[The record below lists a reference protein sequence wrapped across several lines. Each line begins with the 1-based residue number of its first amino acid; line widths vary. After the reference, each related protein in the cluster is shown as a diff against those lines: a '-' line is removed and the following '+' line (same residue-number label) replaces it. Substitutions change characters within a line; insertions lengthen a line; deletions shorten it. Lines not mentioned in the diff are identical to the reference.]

1 MHSHARLLVVDD
13 DLAMREMLTSL
24 FEEEGYRAQGAA
36 SAKEALE
43 LSKDVEFDA
52 VLSDIK
58 MPGMSGIQLVAALRE
73 LRPETPVV
81 LMTAFGTIDSA
92 VEAMRAGAL
101 DYITKPFEPEVA
113 LVAMEHAVE
122 RRALEQENRHLRRAL
137 DHTSQLGELI
147 GTSPA
152 MREIFALIRRVAHN
166 RSSVLISGGSG
177 TGKEVVARTIH
188 FHGNRA
194 EKPFVPINCTAIPE
208 GLLESELFGHV
219 RGAFTGA
226 HTSKRGL
233 FETAN
238 GGTIF
243 LDEIGDMPPGL
254 QSKLLRVLQDRE
266 IRPVGGNHT
275 IPVDVRVIAA
285 SNKDLREE
293 IAQGRFREDLY
304 YRLNVIPI
312 HIPPLSERPEDV
324 PPLVEAFLARHAD
337 GVRRSM
343 SPAALKILCAAEWK
357 GNGRELE
364 NVIER
369 AIALTDRAELLPEDL
384 PLECV
389 EGTGAHVSIA
399 ARLHGA
405 AVRQL
410 TLEEVQ
416 DLYIDEVMTL
426 HGGNKVHTA
435 AALGIDR
442 KTLYRRA
449 ERRTRRNTTAE
460 TRPSDRTASEHRS

>member
-1 MHSHARLLVVDD
+1 VKPGYKVLVVDD

-24 FEEEGYRAQGAA
+24 FADEGYEAQGAA
-36 SAKEALE
+36 SADEALE
-43 LSKDVEFDA
+43 FSKDVEFDA

-58 MPGMSGIQLVAALRE
+58 MPGKSGIELVSELRE
-73 LRPETPVV
+73 LRPDTPVV
-81 LMTAFGTIDSA
+81 LMTAFGSIESA
-92 VEAMRAGAL
+92 VEAMRVGAL
-101 DYITKPFEPEVA
+101 DYVTKPFEPEVA
-113 LVAMEHAVE
+113 VVAMERALE
-122 RRALEQENRHLRRAL
+122 RRSLEQENRNLRRAV
-137 DHTSQLGELI
+137 DRTSQLGDLI

-152 MREIFALIRRVAHN
+152 MREIFALIRKVAHN
-166 RSSVLISGGSG
+166 RSSVLIGGRSG

-194 EKPFVPINCTAIPE
+194 DKAFVPINCTAIPE

-226 HTSKRGL
+226 HASKRGL
-233 FETAN
+233 FEQAD

-266 IRPVGGNHT
+266 IRPVGGNHSVA
-275 IPVDVRVIAA
+275 VDVRVIAA

-293 IAQGRFREDLY
+293 AENGAFREDLY

-312 HIPPLSERPEDV
+312 QIPPLRDRPEDI
-324 PPLVEAFLARHAD
+324 PPLVEAFLERHAGD
-337 GVRRSM
+337 RRRTVSQEAM
-343 SPAALKILCAAEWK
+343 KRLCGAEWN

-364 NVIER
+364 NLIER
-369 AIALTDRAELLPEDL
+369 ALALSDSDVLQVADL
-384 PLECV
+384 PLEASDI
-389 EGTGAHVSIA
+389 GTGSVTT
-399 ARLHGA
+399 RLHSA
-405 AVRQL
+405 AVSGI
-410 TLEEVQ
+410 TLDELQ
-416 DLYIDEVMTL
+416 DAYIDEVLEL
-426 HGGNKVHTA
+426 HSGNKVHAA

-449 ERRTRRNTTAE
+449 ERRARRAE
-460 TRPSDRTASEHRS
+460 RGQGEENGEDQ

>member
-1 MHSHARLLVVDD
+1 MKVKYRVLVVDD

-24 FEEEGYRAQGAA
+24 FHDEGYEAVGA
-36 SAKEALE
+36 SSVDEALE
-43 LSKDVEFDA
+43 LSRDEEFDA

-58 MPGMSGIQLVAALRE
+58 MPGKSGIELVAALRE

-81 LMTAFGTIDSA
+81 LMTAFGSINSA
-92 VEAMRAGAL
+92 VEAMRTGAL
-101 DYITKPFEPEVA
+101 DYVTKPFEPEVMLVTMERA
-113 LVAMEHAVE
+113 LE
-122 RRALEQENRHLRRAL
+122 RRALERENRNLRRAV
-137 DHTSQLGELI
+137 DRTSQLGDLI

-166 RSSVLISGGSG
+166 RSSILISGRSG

-194 EKPFVPINCTAIPE
+194 DKPFVPVNCTAIPE

-226 HTSKRGL
+226 HASKRGL
-233 FETAN
+233 FEEAH

-266 IRPVGGNHT
+266 IRPVGGT
-275 IPVDVRVIAA
+275 KSTPVDVRIITA
-285 SNKDLREE
+285 SNKDLHDE
-293 IAQGRFREDLY
+293 IERGTFREDLY
-304 YRLNVIPI
+304 YRLNVIPLY
-312 HIPPLSERPEDV
+312 IPPLSERPEDI
-324 PPLVEAFLARHAD
+324 PPLVDAFLARHAD
-337 GVRRSM
+337 GRRRTV
-343 SPAALKILCAAEWK
+343 SPEAMQRLCSAEWR

-364 NVIER
+364 NLIER
-369 AIALTDRAELLPEDL
+369 ALALSDRDELQPEDL
-384 PLECV
+384 PLEGR
-389 EGTGAHVSIA
+389 E
-399 ARLHGA
+399 ARLTGSVEA
-405 AVRQL
+405 KLRSASMRGL
-410 TLEEVQ
+410 TLEELQ
-416 DLYIDEVMTL
+416 DLYIEEIL
-426 HGGNKVHTA
+426 EQHGGNKVHAA

-449 ERRTRRNTTAE
+449 DRKARQTRRDEPLTE
-460 TRPSDRTASEHRS
+460 PEEEEGDER

>member
-1 MHSHARLLVVDD
+1 MDRYSKLLVVDD
-13 DLAMREMLTSL
+13 DLAMREMLTSM
-24 FEEEGYRAQGAA
+24 FIEEGYEAESAA
-36 SAKEALE
+36 SADEAIE
-43 LSKDVEFDA
+43 RSREEEFDA

-58 MPGMSGIQLVAALRE
+58 MPGRSGIDLVACLRE
-73 LRPETPVV
+73 IRPETPVV

-101 DYITKPFEPEVA
+101 DYVTKPFEPEVVLVSMERA
-113 LVAMEHAVE
+113 LE
-122 RRALEQENRHLRRAL
+122 RRALERENRQLRRAL

-152 MREIFALIRRVAHN
+152 MREIFSLIRRVAHN

-188 FHGNRA
+188 FHGSRA
-194 EKPFVPINCTAIPE
+194 DKPFVPINCTAIPE

-226 HTSKRGL
+226 HATKRGL
-233 FETAN
+233 FEQAD

-254 QSKLLRVLQDRE
+254 QSKLLRVLQDGE
-266 IRPVGGNHT
+266 VRPVGGT
-275 IPVDVRVIAA
+275 RTLPVDVRVIAA
-285 SNKDLREE
+285 TNKDLRVA
-293 IAQGRFREDLY
+293 IDSGVFREDLY

-312 HIPPLSERPEDV
+312 FIPPLAERPEDI
-324 PPLVEAFLARHAD
+324 PPLVEAFLNRHAD
-337 GVRRSM
+337 GEPRSV
-343 SPAALKILCAAEWK
+343 SAAAMKALCGAEWK

-364 NVIER
+364 NLIER
-369 AIALTDRAELLPEDL
+369 AIALTDRTELQPEDL
-384 PLECV
+384 PLDLSQGES
-389 EGTGAHVSIA
+389 GAGSVA
-399 ARLHGA
+399 DRLRGA

-426 HGGNKVHTA
+426 HGGNKVHAA

-449 ERRTRRNTTAE
+449 ERRARRTAE
-460 TRPSDRTASEHRS
+460 RDAETAASHAAPAAE